1 MKNKNKIVITVL
13 IVVIVLLLGYVGYD
27 KFLKK
32 DNNKINDKKPIS
44 NSNNKETT
52 TKGEKLDINSSLVQ
66 NLYNK
71 VVLTGDS
78 YYKYWFYN
86 GYSDYYEVSRASE
99 TSKMALVYH
108 NLKKSDFTPIPN
120 ATGIQKNITLNN
132 NSYTLQENSSTGFI
146 PYERVEN
153 TYKELFGSSDTLSKS
168 EPMQVG
174 PLVVEYYIYDASL
187 NGYVDYSTVGG
198 GTTGSFYHGEVIGA
212 EKKGDTIVIT
222 EKVDFSDN
230 DDGTGKI
237 TSTTNYQYTFKLSG
251 DNYLFVSRI
260 GTIKLEPLY

>member
-174 PLVVEYYIYDASL
+174 PLVVNIIYMML
-187 NGYVDYSTVGG
+187 VLMVM
-198 GTTGSFYHGEVIGA
+198 
-212 EKKGDTIVIT
+212 
-222 EKVDFSDN
+222 
-230 DDGTGKI
+230 
-237 TSTTNYQYTFKLSG
+237 
-251 DNYLFVSRI
+251 
-260 GTIKLEPLY
+260 